1 VKDNFNVE
9 TKVTDLLNPTLKAMG
24 YRLVR
29 VRMAGSQNKTMQVM
43 AERVDE
49 VNMTVEDCALISREV
64 SNILDVANPVEDAYS
79 LEISSPGIDRP
90 LVCPSDYDRYSGFD
104 AKIEMVNTINGRKRF
119 KGQLLGMKN
128 NLVRICIEEGTA
140 ELPFE
145 DIRRAKLTLSDEMFV
160 VATKSAEG

>member
-1 VKDNFNVE
+1 MKDNFNVE
-9 TKVTDLLNPTLKAMG
+9 NKVADLLNPTLKAMG

-64 SNILDVANPVEDAYS
+64 SNILDAANPVEDAYS

-90 LVCPSDYDRYSGFD
+90 LVCPSDYDHYAYPIPLPRSLCQYP
-104 AKIEMVNTINGRKRF
+104 N
-119 KGQLLGMKN
+119 QLIARLALHFG
-128 NLVRICIEEGTA
+128 LAAQWQG
-140 ELPFE
+140 
-145 DIRRAKLTLSDEMFV
+145 
-160 VATKSAEG
+160 

>member
-9 TKVTDLLNPTLKAMG
+9 SKVADLVDPTLKAMG

-29 VRMAGSQNKTMQVM
+29 VRMVGSQNKTMQVM

-64 SNILDVANPVEDAYS
+64 SNILDVVNPVEEAYS

-90 LVCPSDYDRYSGFD
+90 LVSPSDFDRYSGFD
-104 AKIEMVNTINGRKRF
+104 AKIEMVNTIDGRKRF
-119 KGQLLGMKN
+119 KGQLLGIKDN
-128 NLVRICIEEGTA
+128 FVRICIEEGTA
-140 ELPFE
+140 DLPFE
-145 DIRRAKLTLSDEMFV
+145 GIKRAKLTLSDEIFK
-160 VATKSAEG
+160 VATKGAEG